1 MLEQNQLN
9 QEQVGRVK
17 KIMSKSNKIENI
29 NNLQE
34 CVDYIL
40 DNRSGWSQ
48 FTSWYVEKHGA
59 NRKYAN
65 LVWNEAWKIITDDFE
80 DSVKQSVNETLLKLE
95 RLEEEAIAE
104 NDRRIWLEVI
114 KYRNKIR
121 GGEIERSE
129 VKVTGN
135 IQLNWGNDPGLQKLE
150 SNDDNWQKKM

>member
-1 MLEQNQLN
+1 
-9 QEQVGRVK
+9 
-17 KIMSKSNKIENI
+17 MSKSNKIENI

-48 FTSWYVEKHGA
+48 FTSWYGETYGA

-65 LVWNEAWKIITDDFE
+65 LVWNEAWKIIMVDFE
-80 DSVKQSVNETLLKLE
+80 DSVKQSVTETLLKLE

-135 IQLNWGNDPGLQKLE
+135 IQLNWGTDAGLAKLE
-150 SNDDNWQKKM
+150 Q

>member
-1 MLEQNQLN
+1 MLNVL
-9 QEQVGRVK
+9 VRK

-48 FTSWYVEKHGA
+48 FTSWYVDKHGA

-135 IQLNWGNDPGLQKLE
+135 ISLNWGTDPGLSKLE
-150 SNDDNWQKKM
+150 Q

>member
-1 MLEQNQLN
+1 
-9 QEQVGRVK
+9 
-17 KIMSKSNKIENI
+17 
-29 NNLQE
+29 
-34 CVDYIL
+34 
-40 DNRSGWSQ
+40 
-48 FTSWYVEKHGA
+48 VEKHGA

-135 IQLNWGNDPGLQKLE
+135 IQLNWGTDSGLAKLE
-150 SNDDNWQKKM
+150 Q

>member
-1 MLEQNQLN
+1 
-9 QEQVGRVK
+9 
-17 KIMSKSNKIENI
+17 MSKSNKIENI

-129 VKVTGN
+129 VKLTGN
-135 IQLNWGNDPGLQKLE
+135 IKLNWGSDAGLAKLE
-150 SNDDNWQKKM
+150 Q

>member
-1 MLEQNQLN
+1 M
-9 QEQVGRVK
+9 VRK

-29 NNLQE
+29 SNLQE

-129 VKVTGN
+129 VKLTGN
-135 IQLNWGNDPGLQKLE
+135 IQLNWGNDAGLAKLE
-150 SNDDNWQKKM
+150 Q

>member
-1 MLEQNQLN
+1 MLVQPNQ
-9 QEQVGRVK
+9 
-17 KIMSKSNKIENI
+17 SNKIENI
-29 NNLQE
+29 SNLQE

-48 FTSWYVEKHGA
+48 FTSWYVEKYGA

-121 GGEIERSE
+121 GGEIERAE
-129 VKVTGN
+129 VKISGD
-135 IQLNWGNDPGLQKLE
+135 IKLNWGSDPGLAKLE
-150 SNDDNWQKKM
+150 Q

>member
-1 MLEQNQLN
+1 
-9 QEQVGRVK
+9 
-17 KIMSKSNKIENI
+17 MSKSNKIENI

-65 LVWNEAWKIITDDFE
+65 LVWNEAWKIIMVDFE

-129 VKVTGN
+129 VKLTGN
-135 IQLNWGNDPGLQKLE
+135 IQLNWGNDAGLAKLE
-150 SNDDNWQKKM
+150 Q

>member
-1 MLEQNQLN
+1 
-9 QEQVGRVK
+9 
-17 KIMSKSNKIENI
+17 MSKSNKIENI

-135 IQLNWGNDPGLQKLE
+135 IQLNWGNDAGLAKLE
-150 SNDDNWQKKM
+150 Q

>member
-1 MLEQNQLN
+1 
-9 QEQVGRVK
+9 
-17 KIMSKSNKIENI
+17 
-29 NNLQE
+29 
-34 CVDYIL
+34 
-40 DNRSGWSQ
+40 
-48 FTSWYVEKHGA
+48 
-59 NRKYAN
+59 
-65 LVWNEAWKIITDDFE
+65 
-80 DSVKQSVNETLLKLE
+80 LKLE

-150 SNDDNWQKKM
+150 SKDDDWQKKM

>member
-1 MLEQNQLN
+1 
-9 QEQVGRVK
+9 
-17 KIMSKSNKIENI
+17 MSKSNKIENI

-135 IQLNWGNDPGLQKLE
+135 IQLNWGTDAGLAKLE
-150 SNDDNWQKKM
+150 Q

>member
-1 MLEQNQLN
+1 
-9 QEQVGRVK
+9 
-17 KIMSKSNKIENI
+17 MSKSNKIENI
-29 NNLQE
+29 SNLQE

-129 VKVTGN
+129 VKLTGN
-135 IQLNWGNDPGLQKLE
+135 IQLNWGSDAGLAKLE
-150 SNDDNWQKKM
+150 Q

>member
-17 KIMSKSNKIENI
+17 KIMSKSNKIDNI

-65 LVWNEAWKIITDDFE
+65 LVWNEAWKIIMVDFE

-135 IQLNWGNDPGLQKLE
+135 IQLNWGSDPGLQKLE
-150 SNDDNWQKKM
+150 Q

>member
-1 MLEQNQLN
+1 
-9 QEQVGRVK
+9 
-17 KIMSKSNKIENI
+17 MSKSNKIENI
-29 NNLQE
+29 SNLQE

-135 IQLNWGNDPGLQKLE
+135 IQLNWGNDAGLAKLE
-150 SNDDNWQKKM
+150 Q

>member
-1 MLEQNQLN
+1 
-9 QEQVGRVK
+9 
-17 KIMSKSNKIENI
+17 MSKSNKIENI

-129 VKVTGN
+129 VKLTGN

-150 SNDDNWQKKM
+150 SKDDDWQQKM

>member
-1 MLEQNQLN
+1 
-9 QEQVGRVK
+9 
-17 KIMSKSNKIENI
+17 MSKSNKIENI

-135 IQLNWGNDPGLQKLE
+135 IQLNWGTDTGLAKLE
-150 SNDDNWQKKM
+150 Q